1 MPSEAD
7 TEITVPITYKQFH
20 PIYNIGA
27 TPSRPERLAKLSL
40 YLLNLQHTLTFLIIF
55 YGILPK
61 DSSKPNSGVM
71 AIGLVVPAYIINILL
86 NYGFGFIKNKLP
98 GNFKFLINIVP
109 ILYWILWYFL
119 L

>member
-1 MPSEAD
+1 M
-7 TEITVPITYKQFH
+7 TYKQFH

-27 TPSRPERLAKLSL
+27 TPDRPERLAKLSL

-55 YGILPK
+55 YAILPK
-61 DSSKPNSGVM
+61 NPSVPNSGVM

-86 NYGFGFIKNKLP
+86 NYGFGWIKNKLP
-98 GNFKFLINIVP
+98 GKFKLLINLVAVV
-109 ILYWILWYFL
+109 YWVIWFFL